1 MVAETSAFVERF
13 LQQRIDRKN
22 LQFEISSQTNC
33 QSNKAV
39 LNRSTEILN
48 RSTESFCTCSDAEK
62 STSQDVVKTASD
74 RGGKEMNK
82 LSNIEDRLEICD
94 AEESDNESDQ
104 KPNEYDENESIV
116 PETDSS
122 MLGED
127 DVTNEEGEPK
137 FPIITDIPST
147 IDQSNIS
154 SPDSCDS
161 PILFDNYNSDKELE
175 TDTLAKNKDS
185 DSVESSSESLSF
197 DIKTSANNQ
206 ERTINTEALKKD
218 PSADSFARPASTE
231 PHAKEVA
238 PKYIDRPLI
247 TQFFT
252 SSEDSETDD
261 EVNDAISKRKVI
273 EYLAQIINESSDESE
288 ITEDLTCHEAMN
300 NEDSTS
306 SNEERVTEELRSTSH
321 KSENRTSIDT
331 IRGGISKEKGKEDR
345 MIEND
350 HTSENECGEKVCVRQ
365 GLPGG
370 RKKSSE
376 DTTSP
381 PLTGKKVC
389 DNAMLSEQ
397 GIKKMITND
406 ERCQSEST
414 ESERC
419 QSEST
424 ESERCQSESTEG
436 HNGVNSSLGNKKLDV
451 TSFPGKDAINEG
463 LMKEKRPCP
472 SIEIDENRLN
482 VDLNLTD
489 KNPVIKNG
497 SKKDSSDITTNMQA
511 QANEL
516 MRIDTTRCK
525 LLRVLYVR
533 PEVSSIN
540 ATANRRSSPDLGKG
554 SGPLPSDKNIITIR
568 GSVIRKIG
576 NTSMIVAYPRNDG
589 KNNEQNTRTP
599 SDASNRSTQQNERS
613 LSSTTQDKTEIAD
626 PGMKRGIVDDKQH
639 NTEINNQKRLVQ
651 TNICNQDDTN
661 DQSRTNVRV
670 NQTDS
675 SQRSLA
681 AKNPNSSGRGCSNQ
695 SDGRVY
701 KDQLKYNL
709 RSRAIECNGG
719 RLIKNE
725 ERFKSVPT
733 SSTEGRKSE
742 STTSKVSASKDELE
756 RSNANIA
763 HDHCYFISNATLSKK
778 RSSTST
784 VSHQVSKKQKTSS
797 TNQPASAQLE
807 AARLNENS
815 TAQCTKP
822 NDIVGV
828 SKAPVMRE
836 DNTKQNKTTLFSR
849 VLPPNAPS
857 PPQAC
862 TSQSPESL
870 IIPNST
876 SEDDRSFVRSPSSFD
891 FRPNS
896 EFSTQDWDSCSSLKK
911 NRWSSTDESSEES
924 RKELII
930 NAVGK
935 TMGKNENHPV
945 QVIDEPSKDCSK
957 TSCDEQTKCPHLT
970 TKRKPLT
977 LKKNAQF
984 GLNSSVQSKD
994 CSKTTCIG
1002 QTKCT
1007 GDPPGSSEQLTARKR
1022 PIKCKDLD
1030 STSEAQISEV
1040 RNAEKPTPKT
1050 QDADVQITKIK
1061 DPEVSNFKSQTSE
1074 ASNVEQSQTCEPSDL
1089 EPSQVSEGSMYVPS
1103 RTSETS
1109 SSELSKSSE
1118 LSSSEEEEGET
1129 SEELTYEFETPD
1141 FEPSQT
1147 SETLSFEPSES
1158 SESSSFEPSEISETP
1173 DFEPSQTFETLS
1185 FKPSETSES
1194 SSFKPSGTSEEL
1206 SYEFETSS
1214 FRPSETSEA
1223 SSSDERETSS
1233 TPNFKGLSSEYN
1245 IVGKVKV
1252 QSRKSKRLMERA
1264 IKNRAKESF
1273 PLSKYDMPLFQRN
1286 ISNKSDSRKRRMECR
1301 TAGNGANESFSLSEF
1316 DMLALIQESISK
1328 NSHCNKR
1335 RRLMESSSTTTTSK
1349 AFIEKGKNHGEKVEH
1364 LKRKCNLDAI
1374 VKLVEFKVRN

>member
-1 MVAETSAFVERF
+1 MIAETSAFVERF
-13 LQQRIDRKN
+13 LQQRIDRKK
-22 LQFEISSQTNC
+22 LQFELSSQTNR

-39 LNRSTEILN
+39 LN
-48 RSTESFCTCSDAEK
+48 RSTESFCTCSDTAEK

-82 LSNIEDRLEICD
+82 LSNVEDRLEICD

-127 DVTNEEGEPK
+127 DVTNEEGQPK

-175 TDTLAKNKDS
+175 TDTLAKNKES
-185 DSVESSSESLSF
+185 DSGESSSESLSF

-206 ERTINTEALKKD
+206 ERTINTEAFKKD

-231 PHAKEVA
+231 AHAKEVA

-252 SSEDSETDD
+252 SSEGSETDD
-261 EVNDAISKRKVI
+261 EVYDAISKRKVV

-306 SNEERVTEELRSTSH
+306 SNEERVTEESQSTSL

-370 RKKSSE
+370 RKKTSE

-389 DNAMLSEQ
+389 DDAMLSEQ

-436 HNGVNSSLGNKKLDV
+436 HNGVNSSLGNKKLDD
-451 TSFPGKDAINEG
+451 TSFPCKDAINEG
-463 LMKEKRPCP
+463 LMNEKRPCP

-482 VDLNLTD
+482 MDLNLTD
-489 KNPVIKNG
+489 KNPVIKDG

-576 NTSMIVAYPRNDG
+576 STSMIVAYPRNDG

-675 SQRSLA
+675 SQSSLA

-756 RSNANIA
+756 RSNANIT

-778 RSSTST
+778 RTSTST

-828 SKAPVMRE
+828 SKTPVMKE

-849 VLPPNAPS
+849 VLPRNAPS

-862 TSQSPESL
+862 TSQFPESL

-876 SEDDRSFVRSPSSFD
+876 SEDDRSSVRSPSIFD
-891 FRPNS
+891 FQPNS

-924 RKELII
+924 RKKLTI
-930 NAVGK
+930 NEVDK
-935 TMGKNENHPV
+935 TMEKNENHPV

-957 TSCDEQTKCPHLT
+957 TSCPHLT

-1002 QTKCT
+1002 QTECT
-1007 GDPPGSSEQLTARKR
+1007 GDPPGNSEQLTARKR
-1022 PIKCKDLD
+1022 LIKCKDLD

-1061 DPEVSNFKSQTSE
+1061 DPEVSNFKNQTSE

-1103 RTSETS
+1103 HTSETS
-1109 SSELSKSSE
+1109 SSEPSE
-1118 LSSSEEEEGET
+1118 ISQLSSSEEGET

-1147 SETLSFEPSES
+1147 SETSFEPSES
-1158 SESSSFEPSEISETP
+1158 SESSSFEPSETSETP
-1173 DFEPSQTFETLS
+1173 DFEPIQTSETLS
-1185 FKPSETSES
+1185 FEPSETS
-1194 SSFKPSGTSEEL
+1194 
-1206 SYEFETSS
+1206 ETSS
-1214 FRPSETSEA
+1214 FRPSETSEESSFKFRA
-1223 SSSDERETSS
+1223 SSSDEGETSS
-1233 TPNFKGLSSEYN
+1233 TSNFKGLSSEYN
-1245 IVGKVKV
+1245 KVGKVKV

-1316 DMLALIQESISK
+1316 DMLLIQESISK
-1328 NSHCNKR
+1328 NSHCSKR
-1335 RRLMESSSTTTTSK
+1335 RRLMKNSSTTTTSK